1 MLPVMPATKW
11 VGETPSYRRQLAEI
25 AAVAL
30 TAIAG
35 FLAGCTWH
43 ASRSSSFEVSRPK
56 GGSQQT
62 TMTTIQDVKP

>member
-1 MLPVMPATKW
+1 MTKTNW
-11 VGETPSYRRQLAEI
+11 VGETPTYRRQIAEI

-43 ASRSSSFEVSRPK
+43 ASRSSSFQVSRPK

-62 TMTTIQDVKP
+62 TMTTTQEVAP